1 MTQLFT
7 NSEQILS
14 CGECWDD
21 DLFGEMAGGGDGVAA
36 KSGQVIA
43 VSVSDFLD
51 EAQDTETF
59 QVAGDTGHGEVG
71 QEGFE
76 IGTAHATDVELRA
89 LQGAEQGVLSLVEE
103 VEALDA
109 MTVDR
114 FGSGEFVEAATAGG
128 EVIERGEEFE
138 IAAVTAEENLAQIDQ
153 TVDRLLD
160 GRQFPGGLAIP
171 VFHLAVVLEEGNIVG
186 GGFDAQDATKLVVH
200 LDRVLAH
207 PMLDTDPFDARGQAA
222 IHFLRQLRR
231 HFFAQKVHLV
241 QL

>member
-1 MTQLFT
+1 M
-7 NSEQILS
+7 
-14 CGECWDD
+14 
-21 DLFGEMAGGGDGVAA
+21 
-36 KSGQVIA
+36 
-43 VSVSDFLD
+43 SDFLD

-138 IAAVTAEENLAQIDQ
+138 IAAVTPRRISRRSI
-153 TVDRLLD
+153 RL
-160 GRQFPGGLAIP
+160 
-171 VFHLAVVLEEGNIVG
+171 
-186 GGFDAQDATKLVVH
+186 
-200 LDRVLAH
+200 
-207 PMLDTDPFDARGQAA
+207 
-222 IHFLRQLRR
+222 
-231 HFFAQKVHLV
+231 
-241 QL
+241 